1 MDSDTLII
9 LLIIAVFAVYMGVF
23 NKTQEAF
30 EQQQKGIET
39 SSGDFSPVEQDDIP
53 PCYIVK
59 SVYDKDDASN
69 IKASNYDVYEKESK
83 FDTEYTNLSDYFGTN
98 AKKIEQKKYYDTI
111 TAANIS
117 NYQFEQNLDMSS
129 LWNED
134 KSLKHEAVEILL
146 NSIMANNPKMVVTH
160 INKQTNELNMLPYFI
175 DTSSVEYFRVIDT
188 VRSKIIFF
196 FVTPKGTG
204 VY

>member
-1 MDSDTLII
+1 MAEISNVYGANYFEEAKRSRINHVAKI
-9 LLIIAVFAVYMGVF
+9 L
-23 NKTQEAF
+23 
-30 EQQQKGIET
+30 
-39 SSGDFSPVEQDDIP
+39 
-53 PCYIVK
+53 
-59 SVYDKDDASN
+59 
-69 IKASNYDVYEKESK
+69 
-83 FDTEYTNLSDYFGTN
+83 
-98 AKKIEQKKYYDTI
+98 
-111 TAANIS
+111 AANIS
-117 NYQFEQNLDMSS
+117 NYQFEQHLDMSS